1 MSQQSLKTV
10 GSASSHSTSKVATRF
25 SSNTTDPCLA
35 IGRLYRSPRITSTDT
50 NTSLVL
56 HQCSHQCSLHWPQPA
71 QTKQDIVRTTTQQ
84 HQWRSLIYGR
94 FLQLSAFH
102 NPTMFTLTQILYPL
116 RRPSI
121 PICTSPYLHMPVHII
136 ICLCRLELSRSRHP
150 LHYLEFKTR
159 NRIKRK
165 SDRLNVAHQ
174 IPWPVLQPKHVDRQ
188 PYTCVELHTK
198 LSTTTYNALA
208 LVHSLRFHT
217 VLKKFSSF
225 AEPTWP
231 P

>member
-1 MSQQSLKTV
+1 
-10 GSASSHSTSKVATRF
+10 
-25 SSNTTDPCLA
+25 
-35 IGRLYRSPRITSTDT
+35 
-50 NTSLVL
+50 
-56 HQCSHQCSLHWPQPA
+56 
-71 QTKQDIVRTTTQQ
+71 
-84 HQWRSLIYGR
+84 
-94 FLQLSAFH
+94 
-102 NPTMFTLTQILYPL
+102 
-116 RRPSI
+116 
-121 PICTSPYLHMPVHII
+121 MPVHII